1 MVQNRKVIL
10 VRIAIAIGNLHC
22 RSDCKRCF
30 SWIIEKSKPIRHLF
44 SCLMRDHSVCVKMI
58 EIFSK
63 RMLSS
68 VTIVLLNCSHSP
80 SFGRAEKHVLIIYF
94 MLKILL
100 IGMVWAHVQVLS
112 WIGMLAEIGVLKDNI
127 VVSFFSF
134 YYFTK
139 FI

>member
-1 MVQNRKVIL
+1 
-10 VRIAIAIGNLHC
+10 
-22 RSDCKRCF
+22 
-30 SWIIEKSKPIRHLF
+30 
-44 SCLMRDHSVCVKMI
+44 MRDHSVCVKMI

-100 IGMVWAHVQVLS
+100 IGMV
-112 WIGMLAEIGVLKDNI
+112 
-127 VVSFFSF
+127 
-134 YYFTK
+134 
-139 FI
+139 

>member
-1 MVQNRKVIL
+1 
-10 VRIAIAIGNLHC
+10 
-22 RSDCKRCF
+22 
-30 SWIIEKSKPIRHLF
+30 
-44 SCLMRDHSVCVKMI
+44 
-58 EIFSK
+58 
-63 RMLSS
+63 MLSS

-134 YYFTK
+134 YYFTN